1 MQRCGFLSV
10 VCAFSITV
18 LCACSSTVDFK
29 PQYASGA
36 ELNPTVQGVPA
47 VSGTTST
54 SAPVVVK
61 AASDEKDKKVSD
73 KLSSSEPKPAV
84 EPPEAKQQKVK
95 VKRVYVPYYYHDYYY
110 RPWFRPY
117 MGWHWGRPWR
127 YHRSHSHFGVGL
139 GFGF

>member
-1 MQRCGFLSV
+1 MQRCGFLSM
-10 VCAFSITV
+10 VCAFSITA

>member
-1 MQRCGFLSV
+1 MQKSGLFFII
-10 VCAFSITV
+10 CAFSITA
-18 LCACSSTVDFK
+18 LCACSSSVDFK

-36 ELNPTVQGVPA
+36 ELNPRVQGVPA
-47 VSGTTST
+47 VSLM
-54 SAPVVVK
+54 APNAALKVK
-61 AASDEKDKKVSD
+61 KADSDKNLSR

-95 VKRVYVPYYYHDYYY
+95 VKRVYVPYYYDDYYY

-117 MGWHWGRPWR
+117 MGWHWGSTWR
-127 YHRSHSHFGVGL
+127 HRSHSHCGVGL